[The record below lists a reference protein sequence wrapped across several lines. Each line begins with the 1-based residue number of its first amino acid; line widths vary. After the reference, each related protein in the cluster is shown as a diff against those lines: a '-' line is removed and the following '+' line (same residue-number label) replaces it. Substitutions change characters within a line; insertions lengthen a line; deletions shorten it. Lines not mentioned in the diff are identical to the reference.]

1 MGQGTVIGDLM
12 SSALVTSSFIIWKL
26 LSFSASRSKQQ
37 QVLPT
42 SRSTDFL
49 LRYSSSTDLRCLDT
63 QSFSD
68 SEPSLWSECQD
79 LHQWP
84 VLVLLA
90 LWSLRPVAPPAW
102 FYLNTF
108 SDRYP
113 QLVIFSSSVIV
124 PISSSHYL
132 LLGCSSLLLL
142 PLSGLGQEA
151 LLPPHSIYL
160 CYQSNVELS
169 ILFQWKKIKIRQ
181 EKTIWEPL
189 SVGPKVA
196 R

>member
-12 SSALVTSSFIIWKL
+12 SSALLVTSSFIIWKL

-49 LRYSSSTDLRCLDT
+49 LRCSSSTDLRCLDT

-68 SEPSLWSECQD
+68 SEPSLWSDCQD

-90 LWSLRPVAPPAW
+90 LWSLRPVAPPTW
-102 FYLNTF
+102 FYFNTF
-108 SDRYP
+108 SDQYP
-113 QLVIFSSSVIV
+113 QLVIFSSSVID
-124 PISSSHYL
+124 PSTSRHYL
-132 LLGCSSLLLL
+132 LLGCSLQVLLLFPAAATVRAGTAGTPTSTQHPFVL
-142 PLSGLGQEA
+142 P
-151 LLPPHSIYL
+151 
-160 CYQSNVELS
+160 V
-169 ILFQWKKIKIRQ
+169 KKIKIRQ
-181 EKTIWEPL
+181 EKTIWKNLP
-189 SVGPKVA
+189 VGPKVA